1 MLASK
6 KIDTF
11 AVQASLRKVFLSV
24 VAVAVLSAS
33 SWASAPDPD
42 KLVPVRLAANAPGM
56 IRFDSC
62 ARPVYPDQEAKQNH
76 QGMVTLR
83 FLVGADGKVK
93 ESLMMKSSGYPALDD
108 AALVAISKCS
118 FNPPVANGKPVDAWI
133 PVQYDWKPQ

>member
-1 MLASK
+1 MNADK
-6 KIDTF
+6 F
-11 AVQASLRKVFLSV
+11 AWQASLWKVLPSV
-24 VAVAVLSAS
+24 AAVAVLRAS
-33 SWASAPDPD
+33 SWASAQDPD
-42 KLVPVRLAANAPGM
+42 KLVPVRPSANAPGM

-62 ARPVYPDQEAKQNH
+62 ARPAYPEQEAKENH

-93 ESLMMKSSGYPALDD
+93 ESLVIKSSGYPALDD